1 MIDQHSGLY
10 PLTHGKFVIE
20 TLHCIMTKIYH
31 NNNDE
36 KSPGSACQLLNK
48 LELESPA
55 LREKISHHLKKM
67 NAESIQQHKLENISI
82 NYANFRQNL
91 ECLTEIEQAD
101 VEDVDKHFLKGS
113 LAYFGR
119 LYTTGKIGEDEYIS
133 LITQAAESYIE
144 RLISSKI
151 EKYLKKSE
159 FYLNKAS
166 IFHFF

>member
-10 PLTHGKFVIE
+10 PLTHEKFVIE
-20 TLHCIMTKIYH
+20 PLHCIMTKTYH
-31 NNNDE
+31 DNNDDK

-48 LELESPA
+48 LESSA

-91 ECLTEIEQAD
+91 ECLTEIEKAD

-119 LYTTGKIGEDEYIS
+119 LYKTGKIGEDEYIS

-159 FYLNKAS
+159 FYLEKAS
-166 IFHFF
+166 IFKLF